1 MKMPNKVIKIYS
13 IFRKNEGIVGF
24 GVMAIALYKAPV
36 AKISSTPRNS
46 NIFKDFAGI
55 GLN

>member
-36 AKISSTPRNS
+36 AKFQAHQGIV
-46 NIFKDFAGI
+46 IFLRI
-55 GLN
+55 LPGLA